1 MLNPFIGL
9 AGIYTIPFTYDMIVQ
24 HFNASNENN
33 PTIVQGLISSRVILE
48 QIEDSVSDETI
59 IDENP

>member
-1 MLNPFIGL
+1 
-9 AGIYTIPFTYDMIVQ
+9 MIVQ

-33 PTIVQGLISSRVILE
+33 PTIVRVQGLISSRVILE
-48 QIEDSVSDETI
+48 KIEDSVCDGTI